1 MILGVIMTHSE
12 TVEAVKSKIDLI
24 ADVLLKGRDVEIRN
38 LPSMKTVK
46 IIEVRKI
53 DVCKREAVQGGS
65 SGFNGADDKTC
76 VEAEKTALQVNTTC

>member
-1 MILGVIMTHSE
+1 MSLTHSE

-24 ADVLLKGRDVEIRN
+24 ADILCRGYDAELRNVSSLKSIKVLEIR
-38 LPSMKTVK
+38 K
-46 IIEVRKI
+46 R

-65 SGFNGADDKTC
+65 ERVSVADDIKH

>member
-1 MILGVIMTHSE
+1 MSLTHSE

-24 ADVLLKGRDVEIRN
+24 ADILLKGRDVEIRN
-38 LPSMKTVK
+38 LPSLKTVK

-65 SGFNGADDKTC
+65 ERVSVADDIKH
-76 VEAEKTALQVNTTC
+76 VEAVKVS